1 MFNVRHSGVLLL
13 SGVLIPM
20 TVDDPTTI
28 VAAVLSVPH
37 FFAAIPMDDNTVSVL
52 AMLIG
57 ITGGWMLTGLLQQ
70 MKAKRVKVAA
80 EARKRFRKE

>member
-1 MFNVRHSGVLLL
+1 MRTI

-20 TVDDPTTI
+20 TDPTT
-28 VAAVLSVPH
+28 VVDAVRAVPQ

-57 ITGGWMLTGLLQQ
+57 IAGGWALTGLLQQ
-70 MKAKRVKVAA
+70 MKAKRVKIAA
-80 EARKRFRKE
+80 EARRRQAAFRKD